1 MNEERV
7 AELKSESLPQLLR
20 QLADQTTTLVRQEID
35 LAKVELT
42 QKVQAA
48 QAGAVML
55 GVAGVC
61 ALGAL
66 GAFTA
71 CVILALALVLPAWA
85 AAIIVCVVYAVVAL
99 IAAQSAKHKLA
110 GATPVVPEQTAQT
123 VKDDIAWVK
132 TRAQ

>member
-1 MNEERV
+1 MMNEERV

-20 QLADQTTTLVRQEID
+20 QLANETTTLVRQEIE

-48 QAGAVML
+48 QAGAAIL

-61 ALGAL
+61 ALGAF

-85 AAIIVCVVYAVVAL
+85 AALIVCVVYAVVAL
-99 IAAQSAKHKLA
+99 IAAQSAKRKFA
-110 GATPVVPEQTAQT
+110 DATPIVPEQTAQT
-123 VKDDIAWVK
+123 VKEDIAWVK
-132 TRAQ
+132 TRA